1 MSYRLGRGGS
11 PAFLGISV
19 ALFGFLG
26 TAELVFAAGRHP
38 GGDRQAQEKA
48 ARKACLTGDYATGV
62 SILADLFVE
71 SKDPLYIFNQGRCM
85 EQNSR
90 YKDAISRF
98 EEFLRM
104 GETSK
109 LNSDDRASCQKHI
122 DDCKAKLPAED
133 KPKAVA
139 SETLAQPLAEA
150 IPLPQADATTQIAQM
165 PRGEPEPAKNGKGLV
180 LVGIATGGVGVASVI
195 AGVFLNLKANSLVN
209 EMETTVDSY
218 TSDRNSSQKTYK
230 SLAWLGYGVG
240 AACIATGAVL
250 IAIGASRNGSANRGN
265 VAMVPAVGPGHTG
278 LLLHGGF

>member
-90 YKDAISRF
+90 YKDAI
-98 EEFLRM
+98 
-104 GETSK
+104 
-109 LNSDDRASCQKHI
+109 
-122 DDCKAKLPAED
+122 
-133 KPKAVA
+133 
-139 SETLAQPLAEA
+139 
-150 IPLPQADATTQIAQM
+150 
-165 PRGEPEPAKNGKGLV
+165 
-180 LVGIATGGVGVASVI
+180 
-195 AGVFLNLKANSLVN
+195 
-209 EMETTVDSY
+209 
-218 TSDRNSSQKTYK
+218 
-230 SLAWLGYGVG
+230 
-240 AACIATGAVL
+240 
-250 IAIGASRNGSANRGN
+250 
-265 VAMVPAVGPGHTG
+265 
-278 LLLHGGF
+278 